1 MGVQTETQF
10 QQTEKRKQV
19 SRKKEL
25 SIYTKEQNQ
34 IPLRF
39 THELSL
45 DDSLEWIWAKLCCAI
60 LPNRERKSK
69 VSGSFFVSS
78 CFWVAVRPYRSKS
91 QHLLFNFRKHF
102 SQSNPFPS
110 TVSKKSSIRL
120 LNSRSFV
127 FPLNRWWLS

>member
-45 DDSLEWIWAKLCCAI
+45 DDSLE
-60 LPNRERKSK
+60 
-69 VSGSFFVSS
+69 
-78 CFWVAVRPYRSKS
+78 
-91 QHLLFNFRKHF
+91 
-102 SQSNPFPS
+102 
-110 TVSKKSSIRL
+110 
-120 LNSRSFV
+120 
-127 FPLNRWWLS
+127 